1 MSVYKYELQM
11 IFYGTQTPE
20 IIDADVQKLPELY
33 QQVIERDG
41 GWPPKPF
48 R

>member
-1 MSVYKYELQM
+1 MAAYKYALQS
-11 IFYGTQTPE
+11 IFYQTQTPA
-20 IIDADVQKLPELY
+20 IIDADIHNLPELY
-33 QQVIERDG
+33 QQVIDRDG